1 MLTLPASTEDVPLLN
16 GSGEV
21 VLYLRVKVLTV
32 PEAAGSVEALA
43 AVMTLARVAI
53 NEGQAADSGEPQSE
67 AKATTKAI
75 SDGLTTMHQIARKA
89 VMSAAMPDGDK
100 PGAFEPVKL
109 TPNTEQESIEGG
121 VICFATLD
129 QLDTLWAAKAS
140 GVALR
145 AATGAIGSLG
155 KSLATVRPS

>member
-1 MLTLPASTEDVPLLN
+1 
-16 GSGEV
+16 
-21 VLYLRVKVLTV
+21 
-32 PEAAGSVEALA
+32 
-43 AVMTLARVAI
+43 
-53 NEGQAADSGEPQSE
+53 
-67 AKATTKAI
+67 
-75 SDGLTTMHQIARKA
+75 
-89 VMSAAMPDGDK
+89 MPDGDK
-100 PGAFEPVKL
+100 PGTFEPVKL